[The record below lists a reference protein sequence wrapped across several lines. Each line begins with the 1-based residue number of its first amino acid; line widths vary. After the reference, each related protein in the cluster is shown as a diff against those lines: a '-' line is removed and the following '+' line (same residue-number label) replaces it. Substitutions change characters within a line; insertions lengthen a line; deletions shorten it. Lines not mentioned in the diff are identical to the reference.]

1 MYAIRINETKEEER
15 RRKKQK
21 IVNNQ
26 KRKTTTITTTRIP
39 IARKEINKARIEV
52 ATCEGILT
60 NSLLYDICV

>member
-15 RRKKQK
+15 EKQK

-39 IARKEINKARIEV
+39 IARKEIKKARIEV
-52 ATCEGILT
+52 ATCEGILI